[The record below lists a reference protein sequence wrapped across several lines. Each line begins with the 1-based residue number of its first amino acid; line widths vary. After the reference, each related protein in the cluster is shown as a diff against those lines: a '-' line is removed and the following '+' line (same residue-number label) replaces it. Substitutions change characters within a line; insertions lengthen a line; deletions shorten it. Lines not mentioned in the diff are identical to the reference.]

1 MTLLSVPAGKADTE
15 LANSVIYSSHKQRHD
30 SSAHKTQSSK
40 TQASCCG
47 YIDITR
53 DARKIS
59 TWIDMRN
66 RWRRGDSRLIE
77 YLDQEQHQDFK
88 QQPWPGDSHGAVSM
102 ST

>member
-15 LANSVIYSSHKQRHD
+15 HANSVIYSSHKQRHD
-30 SSAHKTQSSK
+30 SSAHKTIIML
-40 TQASCCG
+40 CG

-53 DARKIS
+53 DAHKIS

-66 RWRRGDSRLIE
+66 RWRRGDSSLIE
-77 YLDQEQHQDFK
+77 YLDKEQHQDFK